1 MKPDYESVQAAA
13 ERIGPFINHTPVVTS
28 ENLDDIAGCSLFFKC
43 ENLQKAG
50 AFKSRGAVNSVMS
63 LGTSALAKGVA
74 THSSGNHGAALA
86 RAAGLRNTAAYIVV
100 PDNAK
105 QVKQDAI
112 RSYGGQ
118 VILCEPT
125 LEAREAKLEEVL
137 KETGATFVHPYD
149 QEEIIAGQGT
159 AMLELVQQVEGLD
172 VVIVP
177 VGGGG
182 LLAGSS
188 LVAER
193 EQIKII
199 GAEPEGA
206 DDAFRSLRSGQ
217 LVLRH
222 TPNTICDGLLT
233 TVGVHNFA
241 IILERVDQILLVS
254 DREVIDAM
262 SLIWTRTKLV
272 VEASSAITL
281 AAVLRNPAQ
290 FRHQRI
296 GLMLTGGNVDLAA
309 LPF

>member
-1 MKPDYESVQAAA
+1 MEPDYKSVQAAA
-13 ERIGPFINHTPVVTS
+13 ERIEAYINHTPVITS
-28 ENLDDIAGCSLFFKC
+28 EKLDDLAGCSLFFKC

-63 LGTSALAKGVA
+63 LDASALAKGVA

-118 VILCEPT
+118 VILCDPT

-137 KETGATFVHPYD
+137 TETGATFVHPYD

-159 AMLELVQQVEGLD
+159 AMLELVQQVEDLD

-188 LVAER
+188 LVAEH

-199 GAEPEGA
+199 GAEPQGA
-206 DDAFRSLRSGQ
+206 DDAYRSVKSGK

-222 TPNTICDGLLT
+222 TPDTICDGLLT
-233 TVGVHNFA
+233 TLGTHNFE
-241 IILERVDQILLVS
+241 IIREKVDSILLVS
-254 DREVIDAM
+254 DQEIIGAM
-262 SLIWTRTKLV
+262 ALVWTRMKLI
-272 VEASSAITL
+272 VEPSSAVTL
-281 AAVLRNPAQ
+281 AVVLRNPGVFEKKRVA
-290 FRHQRI
+290 
-296 GLMLTGGNVDLAA
+296 LVLTGGNVDLTD